1 MGTELQVRLSGLAAP
16 EELVDW
22 ARRFPDLESCWN
34 ACTTPEL
41 LLWLAARLSTTAAQ
55 RRAVIAVLAE
65 LTRQAER
72 GSRHPSQAIE
82 RAAGTAEAWAR
93 TGAGPAEPDT
103 AEPDTAEL
111 AAAELAAAELAAAER
126 AALEAAQWAS
136 SLAAEEGARARVLL
150 RSSPRPRGG
159 SFGRSRGLT
168 ALEQW
173 EEANRARRLALAA
186 AGTAHAAAEAARA
199 QAGWEAGVSAS
210 AGYAVS
216 ALDHHHG
223 AGTDSRTARRAA
235 ALIRRRL
242 PCPRLAGPLS

>member
-16 EELVDW
+16 EQLVEW

-34 ACTTPEL
+34 ACTAPGL
-41 LLWLAARLSTTAAQ
+41 LLWLAARLSTTADE

-93 TGAGPAEPDT
+93 PGAGLE
-103 AEPDTAEL
+103 EL
-111 AAAELAAAELAAAER
+111 AAAELAA
-126 AALEAAQWAS
+126 LEAAGWAS
-136 SLAAEEGARARVLL
+136 SVAAEEGARARILL
-150 RSSPRPRGG
+150 RSASHPRGG
-159 SFGRSRGLT
+159 SFGRGRGLS
-168 ALEQW
+168 ALAAW

-199 QAGWEAGVSAS
+199 QAGWEAGVSLS

-216 ALDHHHG
+216 AL
-223 AGTDSRTARRAA
+223 T
-235 ALIRRRL
+235 
-242 PCPRLAGPLS
+242 

>member
-16 EELVDW
+16 EQLVDW
-22 ARRFPDLESCWN
+22 ARRFPDLQSCWN

-41 LLWLAARLSTTAAQ
+41 LLWLAARLSTTPGE

-93 TGAGPAEPDT
+93 TGAGLD
-103 AEPDTAEL
+103 EL
-111 AAAELAAAELAAAER
+111 AAAEL

-136 SLAAEEGARARVLL
+136 ALAAEEGARARMLL
-150 RSSPRPRGG
+150 RSAPRPRGG

-168 ALEQW
+168 ALAQW

-186 AGTAHAAAEAARA
+186 AGTAHAAAEAARS
-199 QAGWEAGVSAS
+199 QTGWEAGVSTS

-216 ALDHHHG
+216 ALEHG
-223 AGTDSRTARRAA
+223 RSAGPDTRTARRAA
-235 ALIRRRL
+235 ELIRRRL
-242 PCPRLAGPLS
+242 PCPRLAAES

>member
-1 MGTELQVRLSGLAAP
+1 MGTELQVRLSGLSAP
-16 EELVDW
+16 QELVDW
-22 ARRFPDLESCWN
+22 ARRFPDLESCWK

-93 TGAGPAEPDT
+93 TGAGPAELDNDEL
-103 AEPDTAEL
+103 ATAEL
-111 AAAELAAAELAAAER
+111 AAAELAA
-126 AALEAAQWAS
+126 LEAAQRAS

-150 RSSPRPRGG
+150 RSAPRPRGG

-168 ALEQW
+168 ALAQW

-216 ALDHHHG
+216 ALEHHHG
-223 AGTDSRTARRAA
+223 AGTDSRAARRAA